1 MHRNTLVAA
10 SDGEWH
16 HICLSWESSLGS
28 WKFYK
33 DGGLTDEDTN
43 LKKGHTIT
51 QGGTLAFGQ
60 EQDSVGGDFNISQS
74 FQGKLSGIHVWDH
87 VLTSIK
93 IKEMSTTCLLNE
105 EEDGNVYNWIGILRE
120 GEIRLVEPFTCE
132 PIEKGMRVFNISPDN
147 YNNIMESHKLSARSI
162 FHQIVQRQNM
172 PESSREYCF

>member
-105 EEDGNVYNWIGILRE
+105 EEDGNVYNWIDILRE

-132 PIEKGMRVFNISPDN
+132 PIEKGMRVFNISPYN